1 MDYATQIIECVK
13 QALDISADEI
23 EQMMETPPE
32 REMGDMAIVC
42 FKLAKVMRKNPQ
54 MIASELSEQVNWP
67 SFVSKVETKG
77 AYINLFFDKSN
88 RAEQVVKSVLD
99 NESTYGSSEI
109 GKGKTICIDYSSI
122 NIAKPF
128 HIGHL
133 SSTAIG
139 NSLYRI
145 HSYLRYKCVGINHLG
160 DWGTQFGKL
169 IVAYKLWGNKEQIEK
184 NSVQAMLELYVRFHD
199 EAEKDPA
206 LDDSA
211 REWFKKIEDGDS
223 EALEIFNWFKELTLI
238 EANRVYDLLGVKFDS
253 YNGESFYNDKMDRVI
268 NELKEKNL
276 LIESNGAFV
285 VDLEEYNM
293 PPCLVL
299 KSDGATLYSTRDM
312 AAAFYRKDTYDF
324 DKALYVVAYQQNLH
338 FKQWFKVMELL
349 GYEWSKD
356 LIHVAFGMVSMEEG
370 TLSTRKGK
378 VVFLEDV
385 LSKSIEKARSII
397 DVKSPDL
404 ADKDVVAKK
413 VGVGAVVWNAVS
425 NARIKDS
432 VFSFDKAL
440 SFEGETAPYVQYTYA
455 RANSV
460 LGKANVSFTEVDYSL
475 LSDDEAMEV
484 IRMIELF
491 PEKILDAATR
501 YEPYIVAR
509 HIIDLAQAFN
519 KFYYEHRIIGEDEQV
534 MKARLSL
541 VRATKSCLERGLW
554 LLGIQAPEKM

>member
-54 MIASELSEQVNWP
+54 MIASELSEKVNWP

-77 AYINLFFDKSN
+77 AYMNLFFDKSN

-99 NESTYGSSEI
+99 HENNYGSSEI

-145 HSYLRYKCVGINHLG
+145 HSYLGYKCVGINHLG

-184 NSVQAMLELYVRFHD
+184 NSVQAMLELYVRFHE
-199 EAEKDPA
+199 EAEKDPE

-238 EANRVYDLLGVKFDS
+238 EANRVYDLLGVEFDS

-276 LIESNGAFV
+276 LVKSNGAFV

-385 LSKSIEKARSII
+385 LSKSIEKARGII

-413 VGVGAVVWNAVS
+413 IGVGAVVWNAVS

-460 LGKANVSFTEVDYSL
+460 LEKANASFKDVDYSL

-519 KFYYEHRIIGEDEQV
+519 KFYYERRIIGEDDEV

-541 VRATKSCLERGLW
+541 VKATKSCLERGLW